1 MTTNATDRHPFLS
14 NVPFK
19 DETPLPDD
27 IPKVEEVGATSA
39 PLKSAS
45 FFIGAYC
52 KDFNDDFMLCKN
64 ENNDP
69 KHCLKEG
76 RKVTRCTIEL
86 LRKLRENCGKE
97 FDAHWQC
104 LDRSNQEYHQC
115 RPQERTFN
123 TCVFNALNLEKIIPG
138 TPQGKPPI
146 HLKEK
151 PVFK

>member
-69 KHCLKEG
+69 KHCLKE
-76 RKVTRCTIEL
+76 
-86 LRKLRENCGKE
+86 
-97 FDAHWQC
+97 
-104 LDRSNQEYHQC
+104 DRSNQEYHQC

>member
-45 FFIGAYC
+45 FLLVLI
-52 KDFNDDFMLCKN
+52 
-64 ENNDP
+64 
-69 KHCLKEG
+69 EG